1 MKTTRNEMSEDSR
14 QLNML
19 AAATPSAMSSNPPI
33 TILNFTYYIGQ
44 ILAAVTANQANWKVV
59 TDNQNTSQ
67 QNELSIMN
75 ILRDQTAA
83 IAGLSGQVAVLNTN
97 IVNVVS
103 LMQAIIDGLG
113 GVATSDVQQQEVA
126 LLTKIVQFIDQT
138 GPIALG
144 LDLSNSTAEPQAAPS
159 KSGP

>member
-19 AAATPSAMSSNPPI
+19 AAATPSATSNNPPI

-44 ILAAVTANQANWKVV
+44 ILNAVIANQANWKVI

-67 QNELSIMN
+67 QNELSITN

-126 LLTKIVQFIDQT
+126 LLAKIVQFIDQT

-144 LDLSNSTAEPQAAPS
+144 LDLSNSTVEAQATPPR
-159 KSGP
+159 SGP